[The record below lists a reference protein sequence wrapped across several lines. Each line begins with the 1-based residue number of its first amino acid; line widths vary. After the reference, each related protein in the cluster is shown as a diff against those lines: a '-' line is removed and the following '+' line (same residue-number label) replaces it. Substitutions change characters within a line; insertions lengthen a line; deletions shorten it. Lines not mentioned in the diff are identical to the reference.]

1 MNSSQLSE
9 NNSNN
14 EHFEYF
20 LKLSTNSKN
29 SNKELKKGKQEK
41 ESLIIQLSESR
52 AFIDSLISENT
63 MLFKTIDTLENNL
76 KKSKDLLEKAQKG

>member
-1 MNSSQLSE
+1 
-9 NNSNN
+9 
-14 EHFEYF
+14 
-20 LKLSTNSKN
+20 
-29 SNKELKKGKQEK
+29 
-41 ESLIIQLSESR
+41 LSESR